1 RFCSKMESELDAL
14 TESLGGALQVDQN
27 SLGEHPRFSQFK
39 NAAKASEQQAR
50 RRVEALDRQRSARED
65 KLDRIRK
72 IVEIE
77 EEEENDSMT
86 SEETRRL
93 YDGALM
99 TSEWLIDI
107 PDELT
112 HSWMSVMI
120 PVGKRSLVVANRGV
134 TKVYNKGGRL
144 LRSVDT
150 RLPGGGRGGPGRAKG
165 HSCMLD
171 CIVNLDKLQFFILDV
186 IQWNDM
192 TFYESPFDLRRF
204 YLNSRMEE
212 NMQLSHTTAKSRATF
227 HVLPSCVA
235 TPESIS
241 TMMNTS
247 VDFTVDGVLF
257 YHPEVLYTPGQSPLV
272 GWLKP
277 WMLPEILNVTVPE
290 KFFSAAPS
298 SARKYIEQ
306 FNAANNFTSQVKKSQ
321 MAE

>member
-1 RFCSKMESELDAL
+1 NEMLQMDSELDRL
-14 TESLGGALQVDQN
+14 TEALGGSKMAED

-39 NAAKASEQQAR
+39 NVTKASEQQAR
-50 RRVEALDRQRSARED
+50 RRTEALERQKNAREE
-65 KLDRIRK
+65 KLDKMRK
-72 IVEIE
+72 IVEMEDE
-77 EEEENDSMT
+77 EDMGSMT

-112 HSWMSVMI
+112 QSWISVMV
-120 PVGKRSLVVANRGV
+120 PAGKRALVIANRGE

-144 LRSVDT
+144 LRTLDS
-150 RLPGGGRGGPGRAKG
+150 RLPGGQRGGQGRTKG

-171 CIVNLDKLQFFILDV
+171 CIVILEKLQFFVLDV

-192 TFYESPFDLRRF
+192 TFYDSPYDLRRF

-212 NMQLSHTTAKSRATF
+212 NMQLSHTHPKSRATF
-227 HVLPSCVA
+227 HLLPSCVA
-235 TPESIS
+235 TTDAI
-241 TMMNTS
+241 TKMMSTS
-247 VDFTVDGVLF
+247 VDFPVDGLLF

-277 WMLPEILNVTVPE
+277 WMLPEILNVPIPE
-290 KFFSAAPS
+290 KFTSGAPS
-298 SARKYIEQ
+298 CALKFIEQ
-306 FNAANNFTSQVKKSQ
+306 FNTENNFTSQVKKNL
-321 MAE
+321 MIE